1 MIILKYLNQQITPFQ
16 REKIKNYSKLVVF
29 FKNLHLKNHL
39 ARKDKSILKH
49 SQIMQS
55 GATIK
60 KFQVVDL
67 NLYLLRNPLN
77 IIELFIL
84 ILF

>member
-39 ARKDKSILKH
+39 ARKDEINIETFSNNK
-49 SQIMQS
+49 S